1 MQKILNVLQYFE
13 IGGVIMNL
21 INNLLT
27 LATTTTA
34 VQDLSNQQFIGLVLS
49 GLFLVIIFVVVI
61 VVATSAASTA
71 AAITVEDDSSDS

>member
-27 LATTTTA
+27 LATTSIA
-34 VQDLSNQQFIGLVLS
+34 VQDLSNQQFIWLVLG

-71 AAITVEDDSSDS
+71 AAVTGEDDSAES

>member
-1 MQKILNVLQYFE
+1 
-13 IGGVIMNL
+13 MNL

-34 VQDLSNQQFIGLVLS
+34 DQATNEQFIWLVLG

-71 AAITVEDDSSDS
+71 AAVSVDVDVTDSVAETVSDSVFAAS